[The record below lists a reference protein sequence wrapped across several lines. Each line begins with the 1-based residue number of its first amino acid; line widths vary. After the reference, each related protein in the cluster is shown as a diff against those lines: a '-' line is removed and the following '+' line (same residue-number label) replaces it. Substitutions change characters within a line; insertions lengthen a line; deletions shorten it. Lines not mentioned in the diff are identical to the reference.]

1 MERTKKKP
9 AFRTVLK
16 WLVVAA
22 IALAVLYHLPLRRS
36 VSMTMQNQ
44 ETGESAAL
52 SMELTLRRSFF
63 ARTRVQGALV
73 FDGEPY
79 TSVLKVTTDLSPL
92 ETLQCKLHGIALADA
107 FCRDDAMGGL
117 IYGDGELEL
126 LNLHLDRRNV
136 PDSFQLYRRRDGS
149 FWSPQT

>member
-1 MERTKKKP
+1 MEGTKKKFS
-9 AFRTVLK
+9 FRIVLK
-16 WLVVAA
+16 WLIIAA

-36 VSMTMQNQ
+36 VSMTVRNH
-44 ETGESAAL
+44 ETGKTAPL

-63 ARTRVQGALV
+63 ARTRVQGTLV

-79 TSVLKVTTDLSPL
+79 TSVLKVTTNFSPL
-92 ETLQCKLHGIALADA
+92 ETLQCKLHGMALADA
-107 FCRDDAMGGL
+107 FCRDGAVGGL

-126 LNLHLDRRNV
+126 LNLHLNRRNV